1 MEDRRGNLENKKSV
15 KKRNIFRS
23 LAAQIS
29 YFFDRRSFV
38 SKQTSCLSRYDTID
52 EFLMSFIG
60 KKLLWKYLSG
70 HKKKED
76 PELAQILKCY
86 DICDEFL
93 IYPDLSWK
101 EEKRE
106 CLMESCPTQKWK
118 HKFSYEF
125 LNHWADYSSMECKLR
140 ETIIELRNGCMFKLD
155 THEAFENFKKELL
168 KESKTIKRLL
178 REIYDG
184 L

>member
-1 MEDRRGNLENKKSV
+1 MEDRIRNPEIKKSA
-15 KKRNIFRS
+15 KKRNIFHS

-29 YFFDRRSFV
+29 CFFDRRSFV
-38 SKQTSCLSRYDTID
+38 NKQMSRLNRYVTID

-60 KKLLWKYLSG
+60 KKLLWKYLSKHG
-70 HKKKED
+70 KKED
-76 PELAQILKCY
+76 SELTQILKCY
-86 DICDEFL
+86 DICVEFL
-93 IYPDLSWK
+93 IYPDISWK
-101 EEKRE
+101 HEKRE

-118 HKFSYEF
+118 YKFSYEF
-125 LNHWADYSSMECKLR
+125 LNHWADYSSNECKLR
-140 ETIIELRNGCMFKLD
+140 ETIIELRNGCMFRLD

-178 REIYDG
+178 KEIYDG